1 MTLHFSTR
9 LRELDRISPPPW
21 RRRPRCDVKSRQL
34 HCTTTKKKNCSHQ
47 DWQVGSGHH
56 WTTRWFPRL
65 LWESDS
71 VHFLFWP
78 SHRAKIVFLGEPVK
92 TRLRTNCSPLVDK
105 SQAVWSLITGFT
117 PSPTWECLW
126 RRTHIIYTQQQ
137 HEITL
142 NPGKKRVH
150 RTNLLLKNRTWSSI
164 KSNDCWQLFS
174 RKPRY
179 CYA

>member
-34 HCTTTKKKNCSHQ
+34 HCTTTKQNNCSHR
-47 DWQVGSGHH
+47 DWQVGCGHH

-78 SHRAKIVFLGEPVK
+78 SRRAKIVFLGEPVK

-105 SQAVWSLITGFT
+105 SQACRVTVWSLITGFT

-126 RRTHIIYTQQQ
+126 RQTHIIYTTTTTWDYTQ
-137 HEITL
+137 
-142 NPGKKRVH
+142 PRKKNVS
-150 RTNLLLKNRTWSSI
+150 TGQICS
-164 KSNDCWQLFS
+164 
-174 RKPRY
+174 
-179 CYA
+179 